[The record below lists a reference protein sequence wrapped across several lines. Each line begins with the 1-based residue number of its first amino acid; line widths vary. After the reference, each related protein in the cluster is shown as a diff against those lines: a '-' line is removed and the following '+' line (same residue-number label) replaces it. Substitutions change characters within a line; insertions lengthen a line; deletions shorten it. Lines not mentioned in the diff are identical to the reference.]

1 LIIGLTC
8 PQRSWGLIIGLNEEI
23 PMAIGTRKLKIML
36 TPSRDFQLG
45 VSGIIG
51 LIRLIRL
58 I

>member
-1 LIIGLTC
+1 LIIGL
-8 PQRSWGLIIGLNEEI
+8 LIIGLNEEI
-23 PMAIGTRKLKIML
+23 PMTIGTRKLKIML